1 MEYCQSVG
9 KRVKKDCFVR
19 CVNEKINGENK
30 TENGGSGDGY
40 DGANPSWYSFPI
52 AFPSACYQVVTN
64 GKGNGYGAK
73 DGNSCGACN
82 WNTKQVQLYS
92 NDGTKPVNYIA
103 IGK

>member
-1 MEYCQSVG
+1 MLLDMLQIQYYLHYLFQ
-9 KRVKKDCFVR
+9 
-19 CVNEKINGENK
+19 KIIPIVQW
-30 TENGGSGDGY
+30 GSGDGY

>member
-1 MEYCQSVG
+1 MLLDMLQIQYYLHYLFQKIIPIVDY
-9 KRVKKDCFVR
+9 VKQW
-19 CVNEKINGENK
+19 
-30 TENGGSGDGY
+30 GSGDGY

>member
-1 MEYCQSVG
+1 MQQKVPIIISLLLVS
-9 KRVKKDCFVR
+9 KQW
-19 CVNEKINGENK
+19 
-30 TENGGSGDGY
+30 GSGDGY
-40 DGANPSWYSFPI
+40 EGANPSWYSFPI